1 MLIDELVE
9 KLTHKIDKLD
19 GRWRNRV
26 WLKTEGVD
34 PDTALKLA
42 IPLLFQCIAR
52 KDTLVA
58 SSIKIGNSIRRF
70 YKLPDVTEASLHSGL
85 LIVETFIEA
94 KVLRY
99 YETNSGSNKHA
110 SYYIQVDSWPKWKT
124 LKDLIVADEE
134 KLPFDGWPQKNTDW
148 SCGYSDSGLPLI
160 RDAHRSALSAVSVDT
175 HEVLFGAVNKLQST
189 PYRVNQSL
197 YKVWKQLRVEARDK
211 KFTGPSPFKFVGERN
226 KQRAASY
233 IIEADTIE
241 MMVDRLI
248 GEDIH
253 HTYNCDFRGR
263 IYNTTVFLEEQASDQ
278 AKALLQYSN
287 SSPLGETGLLW
298 LMIHTANVWGN
309 DKVSLEKRIAF
320 VEDNMDQYILW
331 GMDPFNNRGWMEADK
346 AWSFLMCCIEFAEI
360 AAWCE
365 NGMAQEAFPS
375 HVICYIDGSNNGIQ
389 HLVAMSRD
397 HEAAPYVN
405 LTKTVGD
412 DPIPGDIYM
421 YIAGKVWE
429 KISKLVEATPKDV
442 VEEYPSIKEK
452 FFQITMSI
460 DTCKTKQE
468 KQDLYDTLNTYKDS
482 IGDSKVIA
490 QYAPLF
496 WNQFKDDPKL
506 QRKMV
511 KRNVMTIG
519 YGATKGGMGQQARE
533 DTPDMHDD
541 CRWIPGGWHYWF
553 GALVFDTCYEYL
565 DGPAMM
571 LRMFRELAESENQKD
586 LMLAYKTPHTGFPV
600 VQNYRKSKAKRADV
614 LFLGSRIQL
623 NYVAHEEKS
632 LDKSKQLSSTAP
644 NVTHSLDAA
653 HLTMVVYNT
662 PFEVT
667 TIHDSFG
674 CHAGDMG
681 ELFNITREQFLLLY
695 QENPLLDILGQVSCD
710 HLMPNLKEWTPDSIM
725 DSDFAF
731 C

>member
-1 MLIDELVE
+1 MLDKLVADFQSKMEVINKRWKSRYWLVE
-9 KLTHKIDKLD
+9 H
-19 GRWRNRV
+19 
-26 WLKTEGVD
+26 EVD
-34 PDTALKLA
+34 AGDCVRLSIPIVFKCVQQKDALANTA
-42 IPLLFQCIAR
+42 
-52 KDTLVA
+52 
-58 SSIKIGNSIRRF
+58 IKIGNAVRRY
-70 YKLPDVTEASLHSGL
+70 YKLPSSTEESLGSGI
-85 LIVETFIEA
+85 LILESFMDTD
-94 KVLRY
+94 VLRY
-99 YETNSGSNKHA
+99 YGIKE
-110 SYYIQVDSWPKWKT
+110 DSARHSRYFIAVNNWKLWKK
-124 LKDLIVADEE
+124 LKDNFSEDDV
-134 KLPFDGWPQKNTDW
+134 KLPFDWWPKRNEDW
-148 SCGYSDSGLPLI
+148 VNGYNSDNLPLI
-160 RDAHRSALSAVSVDT
+160 RDGHKRAINSVSPET
-175 HEVLFGAVNKLQST
+175 HSILLGAVNKLQNT
-189 PYRVNQSL
+189 PYRINQKL
-197 YKVWKQLRVEARDK
+197 YSVWKALRQEARNK
-211 KFTGPSPFKFVGERN
+211 SFTGPSPFKFVGEDN

-241 MMVDRLI
+241 MMVDKLLN
-248 GEDIH
+248 EDIH

-278 AKALLQYSN
+278 AKALLQYVN
-287 SSPLGETGLLW
+287 STPLGETGLLW

-331 GMDPFNNRGWMEADK
+331 GTDPVNNRGWMEADK
-346 AWSFLMCCIEFAEI
+346 SWSFLMCCIEFAEI

-405 LTKTVGD
+405 LTETTGD
-412 DPIPGDIYM
+412 DPVPGDIYM
-421 YIAGKVWE
+421 YIAEKVWE
-429 KISKLVEATPKDV
+429 KIEKAASEASEEAVARYSPIKKKFAELKKSISTSESKQAKVEAYGDYEV
-442 VEEYPSIKEK
+442 YRS
-452 FFQITMSI
+452 S
-460 DTCKTKQE
+460 
-468 KQDLYDTLNTYKDS
+468 L
-482 IGDSKVIA
+482 GDSKDIA
-490 QYAPLF
+490 SYAPIF
-496 WNQFKDDPKL
+496 WNEFKGNPKI

-519 YGATKGGMGQQARE
+519 YGATKGGMGQQAKD

-541 CRWIPGGWHYWF
+541 CRWIPGGWHFWF

-571 LRMFRELAESENQKD
+571 LRMFRDLAEHENSHSR
-586 LMLAYKTPHTGFPV
+586 MLSYRTPVTNFPV
-600 VQNYRKSKAKRADV
+600 VQNYLAPESGRAAFIFQGKRIRLNYEIAEKKELNKAKQTS
-614 LFLGSRIQL
+614 G
-623 NYVAHEEKS
+623 
-632 LDKSKQLSSTAP
+632 TAP

-653 HLTMVVYNT
+653 HLTMVVHNT

-681 ELFNITREQFLLLY
+681 DLFRVTREQFLELY
-695 QENPLLDILGQVSCD
+695 RENPLLNILGQVGCEN
-710 HLMPNLKEWTPDSIM
+710 LMPNTKEWLPDAVLN
-725 DSDFAF
+725 SDFAF